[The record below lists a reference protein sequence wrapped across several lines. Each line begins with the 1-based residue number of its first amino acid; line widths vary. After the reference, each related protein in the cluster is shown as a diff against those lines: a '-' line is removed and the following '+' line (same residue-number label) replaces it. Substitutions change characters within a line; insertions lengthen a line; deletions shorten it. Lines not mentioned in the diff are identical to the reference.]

1 MPDQNLNNVDLN
13 LVIKASGIGIW
24 LFDEATGIVTLDER
38 AQLLFGYPHPTGP
51 YNNIF
56 TLTDADDLPHV
67 SAAIQRALISGELSL
82 SYLPHNSNTH
92 IIVKGKRVATD
103 TGDVIY
109 GTVQKAF
116 NNDFQPGKSQETL
129 ANIIAESTVAI
140 GLYVGRELIVGIA
153 NDVILGFW
161 GKSRNIIGQKLKDAV
176 PELEGQPFLQIL
188 DNVFTTGETYAVID
202 EPAYL
207 ALDGVLD
214 TYYFDFTY
222 KPLFN
227 KHGEVYAI
235 MNTAVNVTE
244 RVVSKRKLLE
254 SETRFRNVTEQSPM
268 AIGFLRGRDMAVEI
282 ANEMI
287 LKIWGKNEGILGLS
301 LSDALPEIKGQ
312 GFLEL
317 LQGVYDTGVP
327 YRGYDTLVKLEH
339 EGVLKDVYVDFTY
352 SPFRNERGE
361 ISGVVVLAND
371 VSDRNQALKDIA
383 ASEEKFRSVI
393 YSAQAAVAVFKG
405 TELVADLMNDEFLR
419 FVGRSREE
427 MEGLPLLQSMPEME
441 GQASID
447 LMREVF
453 TNGIKTHHFGRQVNI
468 MRNGI
473 LTQNFYNVSY
483 SPLYDGNGKIYA
495 VLDIAIDVTETV
507 KAQEALRETETA
519 LRGAIELAELGTWT
533 VDPATGAVDY
543 SERVLEWFGLT
554 GAIEDLADVVSSIH
568 PNDRQR
574 IADAVNRALELESDG
589 HYDEEFRVVSR
600 VTGRE
605 RILHA
610 QGKAFRD
617 NSGKPYMLRGTAQD
631 ITASKKNQLA
641 LENEVKERTEA
652 LQKANHELEE
662 INLKLINTNQE
673 LEQYAYVASH
683 DLQEPLRKI
692 SMFSNLLKERDIENI
707 HTLTIDKIVKA
718 SDRMS
723 LLIKDLLEF
732 SRLLNPDVRFIT
744 TKLQSIVK
752 SITHDFELLI
762 EERGA
767 VIHIGQLPEIEA
779 VSLQMNQLF
788 YNLIGNALKFVE
800 AGKVPVINIVSEKI
814 DRGQVAMYIKSPLPV
829 QYYKIEVRDNGIGIE
844 EQYKKQI
851 FEVFKRLH
859 SRSEYSGSGIGLA
872 ICRRIVNYH
881 NGAIYIE
888 SVQGQGTTFIILL
901 PESQEIS

>member
-1 MPDQNLNNVDLN
+1 MPHQNLSNVDLN
-13 LVIKASGIGIW
+13 LVINASGIGVW
-24 LFDEATGIVTLDER
+24 LFDENTGIVTLDER
-38 AQLLFGYPHPTGP
+38 SQLLFGYPHATGA

-56 TLTDADDLPHV
+56 TLTDADDLPQV
-67 SAAIQRALISGELSL
+67 SAAIQRALVVGELNV

-92 IIVKGKRVATD
+92 IIVRGKRVAAES
-103 TGDVIY
+103 GDIFY

-116 NNDFQPGKSQETL
+116 NNAYQPGKSQEAL

-140 GLYVGRELIVGIA
+140 GLYVGRDLVIGIA
-153 NDVILGFW
+153 NDVILSFW
-161 GKSRNIIGQKLKDAV
+161 GKSRSIIGQKLQDAV

-188 DNVFTTGETYAVID
+188 DNVFTTGETYNVMD

-207 ALDGVLD
+207 AVDGILD

-227 KHGEVYAI
+227 KDGDVYAI

-254 SETRFRNVTEQSPM
+254 SESRFRNVTEQSPM
-268 AIGFLRGRDMAVEI
+268 AIGFLRGKEMAVEI

-287 LKIWGKNEGILGLS
+287 LKIWGKDESIIGLP
-301 LSDALPEIKGQ
+301 LAEALPEIKGQ

-317 LQGVYDTGVP
+317 LKGVFETGAP
-327 YRGYDTLVKLEH
+327 HKGYDTLAKLEH
-339 EGVLKDVYVDFTY
+339 EGILKDIYLDFTY
-352 SPFRNERGE
+352 SPFRNEHGE
-361 ISGVVVLAND
+361 ITGVVVLAND

-405 TELVADLMNDEFLR
+405 EELIADLMNDEFLR
-419 FVGRSREE
+419 FVGRSRQE
-427 MEGLPLLQSMPEME
+427 MEGLPLLQSMPELD

-468 MRNGI
+468 MRNGV

-495 VLDIAIDVTETV
+495 VLDIAIDVTETI
-507 KAQEALRETETA
+507 KAQESLRETETA

-533 VDPATGAVDY
+533 VDPVTGAVEY
-543 SERVLEWFGLT
+543 SERVLDWFGLT
-554 GAIEDLADVVSSIH
+554 GATEDLADVVSSIH

-574 IADAVNRALELESDG
+574 IADAVNTALALESDG

-600 VTGRE
+600 ITGRE

-610 QGKAFRD
+610 QGKAFR
-617 NSGKPYMLRGTAQD
+617 NNNGKPYMLRGTAQD
-631 ITASKKNQLA
+631 ITASKKIQLA

-662 INLKLINTNQE
+662 INQKLINTNQE

-692 SMFSNLLKERDIENI
+692 SMFSNLLKERDIEHT

-732 SRLLNPDVRFIT
+732 SRLLNPDVRFVKT
-744 TKLQSIVK
+744 NLQSIIK
-752 SITHDFELLI
+752 GITHDFELLI

-767 VIHIGQLPEIEA
+767 VLHIGALPEIEA
-779 VSLQMNQLF
+779 VALQMNQLF

-800 AGKVPVINIVSEKI
+800 AGKIPTIHISSQKI
-814 DRGQVAMYIKSPLPV
+814 DREQVALYIKSPLPV

-888 SVQGQGTTFIILL
+888 SVQGEGTTFIILL
-901 PESQEIS
+901 PQVQEIA

>member
-1 MPDQNLNNVDLN
+1 MQHPGLNNVDLS
-13 LVIKASGIGIW
+13 LVINASGIGVW
-24 LFDEATGIVTLDER
+24 LFNEATGIVTLDER
-38 AQLLFGYPHPTGP
+38 SQLLFGYPHATGP

-67 SAAIQRALISGELSL
+67 SAAIQRALITGEISL

-92 IIVKGKRVATD
+92 IIVKGKRVTVND
-103 TGDVIY
+103 EDVIY

-116 NNDFQPGKSQETL
+116 NNAFQPGKSQETL

-140 GLYVGRELIVGIA
+140 GLYVGRELVVGIA
-153 NDVILGFW
+153 NDVILSFW
-161 GKSRNIIGQKLKDAV
+161 GKTRAIIGQKLADAV

-188 DNVFTTGETYAVID
+188 DNVFTTGEIYTVTD

-207 ALDGVLD
+207 AVDGVLD

-227 KHGEVYAI
+227 RQGEVYAI
-235 MNTAVNVTE
+235 MNTAVNVTD
-244 RVVSKRKLLE
+244 RVVSKRRLLE
-254 SETRFRNVTEQSPM
+254 SEARFRNVTEQSPM
-268 AIGFLRGRDMAVEI
+268 AIGFLTGKDMVVEI

-287 LKIWGKNEGILGLS
+287 LKIWGKDESIISLPLS
-301 LSDALPEIKGQ
+301 EALPEIKGQ

-317 LQGVYDTGVP
+317 LDGVYNTGIP
-327 YRGYDTLVKLEH
+327 HRGYDTLVKLTH
-339 EGVLKDVYVDFTY
+339 DNLLTDVYVDFTY
-352 SPFRNERGE
+352 SPFRNEHGE
-361 ISGVVVLAND
+361 ISGIVILAND
-371 VSDRNQALKDIA
+371 VSDRNRALKEIA

-405 TELVADLMNDEFLR
+405 EELVADLMNNEFLR
-419 FVGRSREE
+419 FVGRTREE

-453 TNGIKTHHFGRQVNI
+453 AKGIKTHHFGRQVNI
-468 MRNGI
+468 MRNGV

-495 VLDIAIDVTETV
+495 VLDIAIDVTETI

-533 VDPATGAVDY
+533 VDPSTGVVDY

-554 GAIEDLADVVSSIH
+554 GAIEDLNDVINSIH
-568 PNDRQR
+568 PDDRQR
-574 IADAVNRALELESDG
+574 IADAVDGALALESDG
-589 HYDEEFRVVSR
+589 HYDEEFRVISR
-600 VTGRE
+600 ITGRE

-631 ITASKKNQLA
+631 ITATKKIQLA

-652 LQKANHELEE
+652 LQKANYELEE

-692 SMFSNLLKERDIENI
+692 SMFSNLLKDRDVDNI
-707 HTLTIDKIVKA
+707 HALTIDKIVKA

-732 SRLLNPDVRFIT
+732 SRLLSPDVRFVKTNIEN
-744 TKLQSIVK
+744 IVK
-752 SITHDFELLI
+752 NIIHDFELLI

-767 VIHIGQLPEIEA
+767 VVHIGHLPEIEA

-788 YNLIGNALKFVE
+788 YNLVGNALKFVE
-800 AGKVPVINIVSEKI
+800 AGKIPTINISSGKI
-814 DRGQVAMYIKSPLPV
+814 SRAEVALYIKSPLPV

-872 ICRRIVNYH
+872 ICRRIVNHH
-881 NGAIYIE
+881 NGAIYVE
-888 SVQGQGTTFIILL
+888 SVQGQGTTFVILL
-901 PESQEIS
+901 PEAQ